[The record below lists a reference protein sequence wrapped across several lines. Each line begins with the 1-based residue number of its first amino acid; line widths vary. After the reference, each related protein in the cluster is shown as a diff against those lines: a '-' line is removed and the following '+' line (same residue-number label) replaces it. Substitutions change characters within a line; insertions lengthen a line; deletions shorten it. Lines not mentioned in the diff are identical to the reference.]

1 MAHVQCGGEVQVR
14 SYWRWAGQG
23 SFGCF
28 REEGE
33 SMLKLA
39 AAEEEGG
46 AGKGLRGKK
55 EEMRACSVSQDTG
68 YPMSMLRVL
77 PEVGASGICSPK
89 R

>member
-1 MAHVQCGGEVQVR
+1 
-14 SYWRWAGQG
+14 
-23 SFGCF
+23 
-28 REEGE
+28 
-33 SMLKLA
+33 MLKLA

-68 YPMSMLRVL
+68 YPMSMLRGL
-77 PEVGASGICSPK
+77 PEVGASGICSLK